1 MPREPER
8 SCVGCRRRAP
18 KAELLRV
25 ARSPEGVRADPRGEA
40 PGRGAYV
47 HRDAACVAAAVRK
60 GALARALRTGD
71 EGLDQEELAR
81 LRNEMEEALHAT

>member
-1 MPREPER
+1 MAREPER

-25 ARSPEGVRADPRGEA
+25 AGTSVGVRVDPAGTA

-47 HRDAACVAAAVRK
+47 HRDRACVTAALRK
-60 GALARALRTGD
+60 GALARALRR
-71 EGLDQEELAR
+71 GLDQEELAR
-81 LRNEMEEALHAT
+81 LRKDIEEALHSG

>member
-1 MPREPER
+1 MAREPER

-25 ARSPEGVRADPRGEA
+25 ARTPSGVRADPTATA

-47 HRDAACVAAAVRK
+47 HRETSCVEA
-60 GALARALRTGD
+60 ALRTGAISRALRVELS
-71 EGLDQEELAR
+71 EGELVR
-81 LRNEMEEALHAT
+81 LRGDIEEASQGA